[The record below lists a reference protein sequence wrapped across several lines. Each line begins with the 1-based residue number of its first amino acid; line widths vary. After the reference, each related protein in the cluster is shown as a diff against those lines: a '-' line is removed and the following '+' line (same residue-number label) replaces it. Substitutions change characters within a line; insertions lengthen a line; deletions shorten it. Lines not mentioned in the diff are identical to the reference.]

1 LSKRL
6 RWLYPLALS
15 TAALTWAL
23 RGGEMERAGALGRWG
38 PVVLSF
44 LYVTGVSMAFLK
56 RPLGLAFHWSFV
68 ARTTALMVLFGTCFG
83 VLLIPVTG
91 SGALLALG
99 GSALIAP
106 SVWILLRYSSSAE
119 IWQEASVG
127 AAVGTRTEQDRGESD
142 EEQ

>member
-1 LSKRL
+1 MKRL
-6 RWLYPLALS
+6 RWLYPLALLLAGFAWTLDS
-15 TAALTWAL
+15 GITPH
-23 RGGEMERAGALGRWG
+23 EGALSRWG
-38 PVVLSF
+38 PAF
-44 LYVTGVSMAFLK
+44 LALLYATGVSMAFLK

-106 SVWILLRYSSSAE
+106 SVWILLRYSSSVE
-119 IWQEASVG
+119 LWQMASVG
-127 AAVGTRTEQDRGESD
+127 AAVGTGREQDRGESD